1 MAGAIVQL
9 SGEKSL
15 IIPCSPADGLT
26 LPWSIVTTESSLE
39 LRLAAL
45 IGQLT
50 LAEKIGLIPTRQEAV
65 PRLGLAEFWIGGE
78 AAHGLVARDG
88 PTTVFPQTLGL
99 SSTWDP
105 VLLERIGSL
114 VGDEARAYHKLRE
127 GLSGLCLWAPTVDL
141 ERDPRWG
148 RTEEGWGEDPVL
160 TGVLASAYVRGLQ
173 GNHPAYLKT
182 VATLKHFFANNH
194 EAGRA
199 STSSEVPSDLLD
211 SYYLRV
217 FELVLKH
224 GGAQSI
230 MTAYNA
236 VNGVPAMLRPEI
248 NDLLRKTWG
257 WDGFVV
263 CDGGALSLLVSGHR
277 AFPTWAEAVAASL
290 KAGIDCFPEDGAL
303 LKPALAE
310 AMDRG
315 LLAEADLDR
324 AVTRTLRARLRLG
337 LFAGPGE
344 NPYENLTT
352 TIVHRPES
360 RALAREAAVKAAVLL
375 KNDGI
380 LPLSDRMPGSVA
392 VVGPLA
398 DAVYRDWYTGTAAAP
413 VSPLKALVERL
424 GTGRV
429 VTADGCDLV
438 ALKAPDGRYVG
449 VAGWNDP
456 GLVADRTS
464 AQAGELYRRTD
475 WGWGT
480 QTFQALANG
489 NFVTT
494 DDVTVQAAAPE
505 VWGWFTRERFGA
517 SRKGPGPWTT
527 WKGDAVG
534 LGKDGR
540 LVVAKDGEAP
550 DGFEVCDFDVE
561 VVRDGLRGAV
571 AAARSAEA
579 AVVFV
584 GNHPLINGRETED
597 RPSLELAPDQV
608 SLIRS
613 VARAN
618 PRTVVVIV
626 GSYPFATGAWQD
638 EVGAVLYTTHGGQ
651 EAGHAVADLLF
662 GDASPAG
669 RLSMTWYR
677 GVEDLPPITDYDIKS
692 RGRTHLYYQG
702 TPLYPFGHGLSYTTF
717 GYKGLRWD
725 SEAQEASV
733 VVTNTGSRSG
743 DEVVQF
749 YHGKALAG
757 FSRITLAPGESRL
770 VRCPLPRS
778 ALSSSLP
785 FAVGAS
791 STDLRLTLP
800 AQGML

>member
-1 MAGAIVQL
+1 VQL
-9 SGEKSL
+9 SGENSL
-15 IIPCSPADGLT
+15 IIPGIVAARVIV
-26 LPWSIVTTESSLE
+26 PWSIVKPDPVLE
-39 LRLAAL
+39 ARLADL
-45 IGQLT
+45 VRQLT
-50 LAEKIGLIPTRQEAV
+50 PAEKIGLIPTRQEAV
-65 PRLGLAEFWIGGE
+65 PRLGLPEFWIGGE

-88 PTTVFPQTLGL
+88 PTTVFCQTLGL

-105 VLLERIGSL
+105 AL
-114 VGDEARAYHKLRE
+114 VEKVGAVAGDEARGYHRSRE

-160 TGVLASAYVRGLQ
+160 TGILASAYVRGLQ
-173 GNHPAYLKT
+173 GRHPTYLKT

-194 EAGRA
+194 EAGRT
-199 STSSEVPSDLLD
+199 STSSDIPPVLMEG
-211 SYYLRV
+211 YYLKA
-217 FELVLKH
+217 FELVLRN
-224 GGAQSI
+224 GAQSI

-248 NDLLRKTWG
+248 HDLVKGQWG

-263 CDGGALSLLVSGHR
+263 CDGGALSLLVSDHR
-277 AFPTWAEAVAASL
+277 AFGTWAEAVAASL
-290 KAGIDCFPEDGAL
+290 KAGIDCFPEDGAQ
-303 LKPALAE
+303 LKPALHE
-310 AMDRG
+310 ALDRG
-315 LLAEADLDR
+315 LIDTADLDR

-337 LFAGPGE
+337 LFAEPGD
-344 NPYENLTT
+344 NPYEALTT
-352 TIVHRPES
+352 TVIHRPES

-380 LPLSDRMPGSVA
+380 LPFSDRALGSVA

-413 VSPLKALVERL
+413 VSPLRALVEML
-424 GTGRV
+424 GTDRV

-438 ALKAPDGRYVG
+438 ALRAPDGQYIG

-456 GLVADRTS
+456 GLVADRPTV
-464 AQAGELYRRTD
+464 QPGELYRRTD

-494 DDVTVQAAAPE
+494 DDARVEASAKE

-517 SRKGPGPWTT
+517 ASSGPGPWLT
-527 WKGDAVG
+527 WRGDPVSVG
-534 LGKDGR
+534 PEGR
-540 LVVAKDGEAP
+540 LVVGEAGLAP
-550 DGFEVCDFDVE
+550 PADFSVE
-561 VVRDGLRGAV
+561 VVRNGLRGAV

-597 RPSLELAPDQV
+597 RPSLALAPDQV
-608 SLIRS
+608 SLIRA
-613 VARAN
+613 VAQAN

-626 GSYPFATGAWQD
+626 GSYPFAIGDWQD
-638 EVGAVLYTTHGGQ
+638 EVGAVLFTTHGGQ

-662 GDASPAG
+662 GDAAPGG
-669 RLSMTWYR
+669 RLSMTWYQSAD
-677 GVEDLPPITDYDIKS
+677 DLPPITDYDIET

-717 GYKGLRWD
+717 SYKGLRWD

-733 VVTNTGSRSG
+733 VVTNTGPRTG

-749 YHGKALAG
+749 YQGRALVG
-757 FSRITLAPGESRL
+757 FARITLAPGENRL
-770 VRCPLPRS
+770 VRCALPRNAVRS
-778 ALSSSLP
+778 PALP
-785 FAVGAS
+785 FTVGSS
-791 STDLRLTLP
+791 STDLRLTLEP
-800 AQGML
+800 QGML